1 MAASEEVRK
10 KGLQIYADGRVKKT
24 LDTHK
29 RTHFSVTGDTE
40 EHSVIFD
47 KEKNIWMCDCKYY
60 ALRGKA
66 CSHTTA
72 AQLMMKN
79 EK

>member
-10 KGLQIYADGRVKKT
+10 KGLEIFGEGRVKKVLIT
-24 LDTHK
+24 PK
-29 RTHFSVTGDTE
+29 RVHFSVTGDTE

-47 KEKNIWMCDCKYY
+47 REKNIWMCDCKYY

-72 AQLMMKN
+72 AQLMLKN